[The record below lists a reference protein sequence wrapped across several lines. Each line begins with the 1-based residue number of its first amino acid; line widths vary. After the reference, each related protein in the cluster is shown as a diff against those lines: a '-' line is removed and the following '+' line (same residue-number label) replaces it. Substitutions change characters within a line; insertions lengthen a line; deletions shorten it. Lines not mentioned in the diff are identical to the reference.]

1 MVSQIEGVYSL
12 RSDEEITA
20 LSVEEEGGGSK
31 EMTVPISGDKTQI
44 DKATA
49 LLKEAMDQTSVDAHW
64 VFHTF
69 WLDGILHQKQVANL
83 AWKEPT
89 FQLCTRRKKKEELSS
104 RFAKIT
110 PSLYSFEKGR
120 QQLPD
125 TFTKVNKLEPGEIIL
140 LAKDG
145 VTYTMMLKLKK
156 NGGSRCYLRIKS
168 PTWEKFCLANEVRAE
183 ETFILELTEKRE
195 LKFFSKYDN
204 ETERTGSLNEK
215 EPNLVQQVLTSQR
228 HQTSEFRSDC
238 PEEEHEREHSGHPSP
253 PPRPRVDKDVVL
265 TTRRTWVEDLFNSL
279 RKRKKMPSS
288 RFEKSCSD
296 VLPRVIEEEECVALT
311 PYPTVSDE
319 TSPEPT
325 RPAETGDVQY
335 SLGREA
341 AQYPRYPHSRTDITT
356 QPGVLEAEESYT
368 TPFACQIQQLH
379 FLESSGN
386 TSTASQD
393 SSKGRT
399 RAKYLK
405 ERFVSTPTSAGQGA
419 VSDQD
424 ECSLPSPLVGT
435 NQADLSSAN
444 TEGQNIAA
452 ETAGVAAPGQSATQ
466 PVPPVF
472 SDPFPRKLEM
482 LQRQSDIRK
491 NYVEAKS
498 LLKAE
503 FQRRSAELNE
513 QFKRKHDDVE
523 AEYTAKNSDHTSSL
537 RMFSNLQLELDKSQR
552 QSEIEKNYEEENSLL
567 TAELKRRRA
576 EVYEEFKR
584 KHDDIEAEYTS
595 SYPSSAHCP
604 MPQPR

>member
-31 EMTVPISGDKTQI
+31 EMTVPISGDRTQI

-49 LLKEAMDQTSVDAHW
+49 LLKEAMDQ
-64 VFHTF
+64 
-69 WLDGILHQKQVANL
+69 

-156 NGGSRCYLRIKS
+156 NGGSRCYLHIKS

-238 PEEEHEREHSGHPSP
+238 PEEEHEREHSG
-253 PPRPRVDKDVVL
+253 
-265 TTRRTWVEDLFNSL
+265 
-279 RKRKKMPSS
+279 
-288 RFEKSCSD
+288 CSD

-452 ETAGVAAPGQSATQ
+452 ETGFVESSAGVAAPGQSATQ

>member
-1 MVSQIEGVYSL
+1 
-12 RSDEEITA
+12 
-20 LSVEEEGGGSK
+20 
-31 EMTVPISGDKTQI
+31 MTVPISGDRTQI

-49 LLKEAMDQTSVDAHW
+49 LLKEAMDQLVPKAFVDQNCKRLTKKKLSVVLMNEEGAACHARLLLT
-64 VFHTF
+64 HT
-69 WLDGILHQKQVANL
+69 G
-83 AWKEPT
+83 
-89 FQLCTRRKKKEELSS
+89 KKKEELSS

-156 NGGSRCYLRIKS
+156 NGGSRCYLHIKS

-452 ETAGVAAPGQSATQ
+452 ETGFVESSAGVAAPGQSATQ

>member
-1 MVSQIEGVYSL
+1 MPCE
-12 RSDEEITA
+12 
-20 LSVEEEGGGSK
+20 
-31 EMTVPISGDKTQI
+31 
-44 DKATA
+44 
-49 LLKEAMDQTSVDAHW
+49 TSVDAHW

-238 PEEEHEREHSGHPSP
+238 PEEEHEREHSG
-253 PPRPRVDKDVVL
+253 
-265 TTRRTWVEDLFNSL
+265 
-279 RKRKKMPSS
+279 
-288 RFEKSCSD
+288 CSD

-452 ETAGVAAPGQSATQ
+452 ETGFVESSAGVAAPGQSATQ

>member
-1 MVSQIEGVYSL
+1 MRRLQLYQLIP
-12 RSDEEITA
+12 
-20 LSVEEEGGGSK
+20 VEEEGGGSK
-31 EMTVPISGDKTQI
+31 EMTVPISGDRTQI

-49 LLKEAMDQTSVDAHW
+49 LLKEAMD
-64 VFHTF
+64 
-69 WLDGILHQKQVANL
+69 QKQVANL

-156 NGGSRCYLRIKS
+156 NGGSRCYLHIKS

-265 TTRRTWVEDLFNSL
+265 TTRRTWSKEG
-279 RKRKKMPSS
+279 
-288 RFEKSCSD
+288 CSD

-452 ETAGVAAPGQSATQ
+452 ETGFVESSAGVAAPGQSATQ

>member
-1 MVSQIEGVYSL
+1 MDSL
-12 RSDEEITA
+12 SPMPAYLTESEA
-20 LSVEEEGGGSK
+20 EGGG
-31 EMTVPISGDKTQI
+31 VPAPEQI
-44 DKATA
+44 EIKVP
-49 LLKEAMDQTSVDAHW
+49 KNKVDLRNTIKN
-64 VFHTF
+64 V
-69 WLDGILHQKQVANL
+69 
-83 AWKEPT
+83 
-89 FQLCTRRKKKEELSS
+89 RKKS
-104 RFAKIT
+104 RARI
-110 PSLYSFEKGR
+110 

-140 LAKDG
+140 LAEDG

-156 NGGSRCYLRIKS
+156 NGGSRCYLHIKS

-228 HQTSEFRSDC
+228 HQTSEFRSTC
-238 PEEEHEREHSGHPSP
+238 PEEEHEHSGHPSP

-265 TTRRTWVEDLFNSL
+265 TTRRTARDLVEDVCNSL
-279 RKRKKMPSS
+279 RKRKKMTSS
-288 RFEKSCSD
+288 RFEALRMIKKSKEGCSD
-296 VLPRVIEEEECVALT
+296 VLPRAIEEEECVALT

-341 AQYPRYPHSRTDITT
+341 AQYPRYPHSRTDIYHHS
-356 QPGVLEAEESYT
+356 AW
-368 TPFACQIQQLH
+368 
-379 FLESSGN
+379 ESSGN

-405 ERFVSTPTSAGQGA
+405 ERFVSTPTSAEPHIAGQGA

-444 TEGQNIAA
+444 YCSRNC
-452 ETAGVAAPGQSATQ
+452 
-466 PVPPVF
+466 
-472 SDPFPRKLEM
+472 DPFPHKLEM
-482 LQRQSDIRK
+482 LQRQSYIRK

-537 RMFSNLQLELDKSQR
+537 RMFSNLHLELDKSQR